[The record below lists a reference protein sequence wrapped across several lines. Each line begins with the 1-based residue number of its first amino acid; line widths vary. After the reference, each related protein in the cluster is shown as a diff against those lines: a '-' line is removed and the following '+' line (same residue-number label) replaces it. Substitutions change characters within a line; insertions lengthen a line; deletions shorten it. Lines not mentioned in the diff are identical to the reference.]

1 MIPIRLAGYDQT
13 KEPRLPLDQYILP
26 GQIIIRQRGSTFHPG
41 QHVRMGIDRTLY
53 ATEPGYVKYYTHN
66 LPFPHRSSI
75 SSISSSS
82 SLASPAASES
92 TMIDI
97 NESNG
102 EEYVSVNPLPLPPV
116 KKPRGL
122 RQYVG
127 IVRDKEDRLPR
138 DERVDGRDRRFWGW
152 PKQVQ
157 EEVSS

>member
-1 MIPIRLAGYDQT
+1 
-13 KEPRLPLDQYILP
+13 
-26 GQIIIRQRGSTFHPG
+26 
-41 QHVRMGIDRTLY
+41 MGIDRTLY

-75 SSISSSS
+75 SF
-82 SLASPAASES
+82 SPSES
-92 TMIDI
+92 ASTMLDI
-97 NESNG
+97 NESNK

>member
-1 MIPIRLAGYDQT
+1 
-13 KEPRLPLDQYILP
+13 
-26 GQIIIRQRGSTFHPG
+26 
-41 QHVRMGIDRTLY
+41 
-53 ATEPGYVKYYTHN
+53 
-66 LPFPHRSSI
+66 
-75 SSISSSS
+75 
-82 SLASPAASES
+82 
-92 TMIDI
+92 MIDI
-97 NESNG
+97 NESNK

-116 KKPRGL
+116 KKPRSL

>member
-1 MIPIRLAGYDQT
+1 MIQIRLDQT

-75 SSISSSS
+75 SSFES
-82 SLASPAASES
+82 AS

-97 NESNG
+97 NESNK

-116 KKPRGL
+116 KKPRSL